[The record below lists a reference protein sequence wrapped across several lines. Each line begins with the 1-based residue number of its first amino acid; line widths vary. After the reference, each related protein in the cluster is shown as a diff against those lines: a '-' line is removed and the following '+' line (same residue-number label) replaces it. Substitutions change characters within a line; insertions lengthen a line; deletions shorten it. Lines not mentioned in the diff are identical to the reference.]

1 MTTNPDDKKPKQVL
15 ATYAVVA
22 LIVMFLLNIFVLPG
36 IMERSIRE
44 TTYSDFLKGI
54 DSKQIQEVQFDVQ
67 DSIIYYTLKQDG
79 KTQVCKTGLINTD
92 SELIDKITSSGA
104 DLTSEIPTQQSPL
117 MNMLIG
123 FILPTIIFIFL
134 GQLLFK
140 KMTNSMTG
148 GPGGAMSFGKS
159 NAKVYVKSSTG
170 IKFSDVAGEDEA
182 KELLTE
188 IVDFLHN
195 PEKYRAIGATMPKG
209 ALLVGPPGTGK
220 TLLAK
225 AVAGEADVPFFSIS
239 GSEFVEMFVGMGAAK
254 VRDLFKQASEKA
266 PCIVFIDEIDTIGKK
281 RDGQISGNDEREQT
295 LNQLLTEMD
304 GFDGSK
310 GVVILAATNRPD
322 SLDPALTRPG
332 RFDRRIPVELPDLK
346 GREDI
351 LKVHAAKIKIA
362 DNVNFHEIA
371 KAASGASGAELANIV
386 NEAALRAVRDGRRFA
401 TQADLE
407 ESIEVVIAGY
417 QKKSRVLSEK
427 EKLIVSYH
435 EVGHALVAALQTNSA
450 PVHKITIIPRTSG
463 ALGYTMQVEEG
474 ERFLMSKEEMAN
486 KIATLTG
493 GRAAEEIIFHSI
505 TTGASND
512 IEQATKLARAMITRY
527 GMSDTF
533 DMVAM
538 ETVANQYLGGDS
550 SLSCSPETQTQIDT
564 LTVDLV
570 KAQHQKAIQLLQD
583 NLPKLHEIAKYLYEH
598 ETITGEEFMA
608 ILMRKPE
615 LAAAD
620 SAAFGN

>member
-281 RDGQISGNDEREQT
+281 RDGGGMGGNDEREQT

-304 GFDGSK
+304 GFDGRK
-310 GVVILAATNRPD
+310 GVVILAATNRPET
-322 SLDPALTRPG
+322 LDKALLRPG

-346 GREDI
+346 GREAI
-351 LKVHAAKIKIA
+351 LRVHGKDVKMDESVDFNAIA
-362 DNVNFHEIA
+362 RATV
-371 KAASGASGAELANIV
+371 GASGAELANII
-386 NEAALRAVRDGRRFA
+386 NEGALRAVRMGRRVVS
-401 TQADLE
+401 QADLE
-407 ESIEVVIAGY
+407 ESVETVIAGY
-417 QKKSRVLSEK
+417 QKKNASVSEN
-427 EKLIVSYH
+427 ERRIVAYH
-435 EVGHALVAALQTNSA
+435 EIGHALVAACQSNSA

-463 ALGYTMQVEEG
+463 ALGYTMQVEDG
-474 ERFLMSKEEMAN
+474 ERLLMSKEEALN

-493 GRAAEEIIFHSI
+493 GRAAEEFMFHSI

-512 IEQATKLARAMITRY
+512 IEQATKLARAMVTRY
-527 GMSDTF
+527 GMSDQF
-533 DMVAM
+533 GMVAL
-538 ETVANQYLGGDS
+538 ETVTNQYLGGDT
-550 SLSCSPETQTQIDT
+550 SLACSPETAKAIDDEVIAT
-564 LTVDLV
+564 V
-570 KAQHQKAIQLLQD
+570 KAQYEKAMGILRDHAAKLNELAGYLLE
-583 NLPKLHEIAKYLYEH
+583 K
-598 ETITGEEFMA
+598 ETITGEEFME
-608 ILMRKPE
+608 ILNR
-615 LAAAD
+615 
-620 SAAFGN
+620 